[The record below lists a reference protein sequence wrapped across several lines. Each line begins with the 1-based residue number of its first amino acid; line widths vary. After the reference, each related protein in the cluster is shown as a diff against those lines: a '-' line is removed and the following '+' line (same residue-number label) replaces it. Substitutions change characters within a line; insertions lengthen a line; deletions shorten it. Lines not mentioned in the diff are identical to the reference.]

1 MIEWERTFGGS
12 FFLQLLRLRLRP
24 SRRDATSTP
33 PLLLHLFT
41 SPGDVD
47 DMESHRAA
55 AEVITIDSD
64 DDDLEVTPYLNPAAN
79 SSMSPCRLLILEC
92 S

>member
-1 MIEWERTFGGS
+1 MPEWREYS
-12 FFLQLLRLRLRP
+12 EEAFFLQLLRLHLLP

-33 PLLLHLFT
+33 PLFLHLFT
-41 SPGDVD
+41 SLGNVGG
-47 DMESHRAA
+47 MESHRAE

-79 SSMSPCRLLILEC
+79 YSIVTKPPTDPGT
-92 S
+92 